1 MLNTGHA
8 IARILHGLPS
18 PRYPYQDWS
27 AHRHWA
33 KHISF
38 DFKRLVQMAA
48 EALLRFTNAE

>member
-1 MLNTGHA
+1 MLKTGHA